1 MELEFRDV
9 TKQYGKV
16 KAVNEINCVMGKGV
30 YGLLGV
36 NGAGKT
42 TLMLHVMH
50 NYTTVT
56 WTNITKWQRYMEN
69 GGDYRE
75 ILGLSATRI
84 LGYYPDLS
92 VYVI

>member
-30 YGLLGV
+30 YALLGV

-42 TLMLHVMH
+42 TLMRMLCTIIQPSHGQILLNGKDIWKM
-50 NYTTVT
+50 
-56 WTNITKWQRYMEN
+56 

-75 ILGLSATRI
+75 ILGYLPQDF
-84 LGYYPDLS
+84 GYYPVLS
-92 VYVI
+92 E